1 MPKTIRTRKEA
12 SKMMNAVRHLRNS
25 ALHHHSIWHWGDLKQ
40 QHAAMRLLI
49 AYICKSSDAIV
60 EQLDRFPIIYSTGL
74 DQCKKTADQIL
85 GVFVQTHNP
94 AGEIK

>member
-1 MPKTIRTRKEA
+1 
-12 SKMMNAVRHLRNS
+12 
-25 ALHHHSIWHWGDLKQ
+25 
-40 QHAAMRLLI
+40 MRLLI